1 MPFVKFFVLDRN
13 AVMIYNNTSMIA
25 WYAKKAVSERNYRM
39 KITVRLT
46 ALFIAVIMSVALL
59 ASCAG
64 DVTDEKGFV
73 LTLDN
78 KTDTYT
84 VTGYKSSGATDITLP
99 STYNGK
105 AVTAIGKS
113 AFFGSEILES
123 VTIPDSIETVGAL
136 AFSNCKKL
144 KKITFDGNSKLKE
157 LDTGVFSGCEA
168 LTGINLPAGI
178 TKIGFRA
185 FSGCSAIPTL
195 ALPEAI
201 TEIYYFAFAD
211 CAALTEVTVPEP
223 KESLTVCANA
233 FAGCKK
239 LTGMGTP
246 YTSADKTDEN
256 KYLYKKGTA
265 YLTTEDGKTLAYL
278 LKTDAETFEIPK
290 DIEKVSDGAFVRLTA
305 LKSITVAEGNA
316 NYTAENGVLYNKDK
330 TTLIAYPAGKTDEA
344 FTLPESVTAVAP
356 CAFAGNATLA
366 DVSLPASVK
375 TLGESAFEG
384 CGGLKVLTINAE
396 EFTFTLNSLSGVILQ
411 TVNFGGNK
419 EAWDKATKDV
429 AKGNEA
435 LTKFPEPS
443 YIK

>member
-13 AVMIYNNTSMIA
+13 AVMIYNTSMIA
-25 WYAKKAVSERNYRM
+25 WYAKKAVSERIYRM

-46 ALFIAVIMSVALL
+46 ALFIAVIMSVAIL

-105 AVTAIGKS
+105 AVTSIGKS
-113 AFFGSEILES
+113 AFSGSEILES
-123 VTIPDSIETVGAL
+123 VKIPESIETVGAL

-144 KKITFDGNSKLKE
+144 KNVTFEGTSKLKE

-178 TKIGFRA
+178 AKIGFRA
-185 FSGCSAIPTL
+185 FSGCSAITSL

-201 TEIYYFAFAD
+201 TEIYYFAFAE
-211 CAALTEVTVPEP
+211 LTEVKVPEA
-223 KESLTVCANA
+223 KESFTVCANA

-246 YTSADKTDEN
+246 YTSAGKTDEN

-278 LKTDAETFEIPK
+278 LKTDAETFEISK
-290 DIEKVSDGAFVRLTA
+290 DIEKVADGAFARLTI

-316 NYTAENGVLYNKDK
+316 NYTAENGVLYDKDK

-344 FTLPESVTAVAP
+344 FALPESVTAVAP